1 MQRWKERAPMRRL
14 TGAVFV
20 SLDGVMQAPGGP
32 EEDPTSDFRLGGW
45 VQPHWGDSPF
55 DEVIMGEYDLLLG
68 KRTYD
73 IFAAYWPYNQDDP
86 IGEKF
91 QRINKYVLTHS
102 DEPLEWDNSYK
113 LSGDT
118 AEVVAELKRSKGR
131 DLLIQGSST
140 LYPPLLSARAIDR
153 LILITFPVVL
163 GKGKRLFDGSESPGA
178 LKLVDHAVSDKGVI
192 YTSYGPAGDVP
203 TGSFVTKEPS
213 EAEQARQAK
222 IKEGAW

>member
-1 MQRWKERAPMRRL
+1 MRKL
-14 TGAVFV
+14 TGAVFI

-32 EEDPTSDFRLGGW
+32 EEDPTAEFHLGGW
-45 VQPHWGDSPF
+45 VQPYWGNSPF

-73 IFAAYWPYNQDDP
+73 IFAAYWPDNRDNP

-102 DEPLEWDNSYK
+102 DEPLGWENSYK

-118 AEVVAELKRSKGR
+118 AEAVAELKRSEGR

-140 LYPPLLSARAIDR
+140 LYPPLLSARLIDR
-153 LILITFPVVL
+153 LILMRFPILL
-163 GKGKRLFDGSESPGA
+163 GRGKRIFQGWEKPGA
-178 LKLVDHAVSDKGVI
+178 LKLVEHAVSDKGVVFSA
-192 YTSYGPAGDVP
+192 YEP
-203 TGSFVTKEPS
+203 TGEVQTGTFATKEPS
-213 EAEQARQAK
+213 AAELELRER
-222 IKEGAW
+222 IKAGAW

>member
-1 MQRWKERAPMRRL
+1 MRKL
-14 TGAVFV
+14 TGAVFI

-32 EEDPTSDFRLGGW
+32 EEDPTAEFNLGGW
-45 VQPHWGDSPF
+45 VAPYWGDSPF

-73 IFAAYWPYNQDDP
+73 IFAAYWPDNRDNP

-102 DEPLEWDNSYK
+102 DEPLRWENSHR

-118 AEVVAELKRSKGR
+118 AAAVSELKKSAGR

-140 LYPPLLSARAIDR
+140 LYPPLLSARLIDR
-153 LILITFPVVL
+153 LLLMTFPVLL
-163 GKGKRLFDGSESPGA
+163 GKGKSIFDDSLRPSRM
-178 LKLVDHAVSDKGVI
+178 KLTDHYVSGNGVTFTI
-192 YTSYGPAGDVP
+192 YEPNGDVE
-203 TGSFVTKEPS
+203 TGNFATKPPS
-213 EAEQARQAK
+213 QAEIELRER

>member
-1 MQRWKERAPMRRL
+1 MRRL

-32 EEDPTSDFRLGGW
+32 EEDPTSGFRLGGW
-45 VQPHWGDSPF
+45 VQPHWSDSPF

-86 IGEKF
+86 IGERF
-91 QRINKYVLTHS
+91 QRIEKYVLTHS
-102 DEPLEWDNSYK
+102 GEPLEWDNSQR

-118 AEVVAELKRSKGR
+118 ADAVAELKRSDGR

-140 LYPPLLSARAIDR
+140 LYPPLLSAKLIDR
-153 LILITFPVVL
+153 LFVMTFPLVL
-163 GKGKRLFDGSESPGA
+163 GQGKSIFDGSEKAGG
-178 LKLVDHAVSDKGVI
+178 LKLVDHFVTSTGVVMAT
-192 YTSYGPAGDVP
+192 YEPAGEVQ
-203 TGSFVTKEPS
+203 TGTFETKPPS
-213 EAEQARQAK
+213 EAELERRRKLAVQA
-222 IKEGAW
+222 